1 MKGQSLPFS
10 GYPTEVPEVNAN
22 EQVNIY
28 NCVDMSSQVQLEA
41 GGVNVLERHG
51 DKCLDSMDQSWAPMP
66 RALVIDSG
74 AAETVMPSDWFPNH
88 EVKESAGSKSGVYYT
103 TADGTPVHNEGE
115 KTLTM
120 CTADGNH
127 MRRMTFQVAAVNK
140 ALGSVSKM
148 VENGNK
154 VVFARD
160 GSYIENEWSQDRL
173 WLREDNGV
181 YVLDMLVAPPD
192 NPPESGFGRQGKHE

>member
-1 MKGQSLPFS
+1 
-10 GYPTEVPEVNAN
+10 
-22 EQVNIY
+22 
-28 NCVDMSSQVQLEA
+28 
-41 GGVNVLERHG
+41 
-51 DKCLDSMDQSWAPMP
+51 MDNMEQSWATMP

-74 AAETVMPSDWFPNH
+74 AAETVMPSDWLPDH
-88 EVKESAGSKSGVYYT
+88 EVKESVGSKSGVYYT
-103 TADGTPVHNEGE
+103 TADGSPVHNEGE

-120 CTADGNH
+120 CIVGGSH
-127 MRRMTFQVAAVNK
+127 RRKMTFQVAAVNK

-181 YVLDMLVAPPD
+181 YVLDMMIAPPE
-192 NPPESGFGRQGKHE
+192 NLPESGFVRQGRHG